1 MRNLADAE
9 HEAAHVVV
17 GLALKLKL
25 KEAKLQSATTAHE
38 ILSGYT
44 LFHRSVRRPIAFGI
58 MYCAGIAWEKRPGG
72 NLNYSDADFRLAR
85 ECLGSVADVQ
95 TGIRVAADILRTRK
109 GAHRRVAEALCD
121 HDLGARDV
129 ARLVRGDD

>member
-9 HEAAHVVV
+9 HEASHVVV

-25 KEAKLQSATTAHE
+25 KEAKLHFETTRHE
-38 ILSGYT
+38 VLSGYT

-58 MYCAGIAWEKRPGG
+58 MYAAGIAWEKRPGG
-72 NLNYSDADFRLAR
+72 NLDYSDADFRLAR

-95 TGIRVAADILRTRK
+95 TGIRVAAEILRNRK
-109 GAHRRVAEALCD
+109 LAHRRVAEALCD
-121 HDLGARDV
+121 RDLCARDV